1 VNADSLPAQSHCRLL
16 LCRRAVRIQPKKLS
30 LVIVVVE
37 PDAVVI
43 PSQGEKIADA
53 AAQFRPTK
61 ASSSTKSVADRRIFI
76 SG

>member
-1 VNADSLPAQSHCRLL
+1 VAAE
-16 LCRRAVRIQPKKLS
+16 A
-30 LVIVVVE
+30 
-37 PDAVVI
+37 DAVVI

-61 ASSSTKSVADRRIFI
+61 ASSSAKSVVDRRIFI